1 MFYNPDAVFF
11 PQVLA
16 SDDTHV
22 TMGAPVKHQRWERPI
37 NGHSVDYYYTYD
49 PERNSHIIVAKI
61 SEDCQWDVISA
72 IEDDPNTP
80 IMICNWHKK
89 MKKCWLA
96 PHPTARAS
104 CEPRD
109 TFDLDFGKNLAH
121 DRLEVAYWSQYE
133 NRMGKFNEILLEMFE
148 KNSQIMTKVSE
159 AHLQRED

>member
-1 MFYNPDAVFF
+1 MFYNPDTVFF
-11 PQVLA
+11 PQMLG

-22 TMGAPVKHQRWERPI
+22 TMAPVKHQRWERPI
-37 NGHSVDYYYTYD
+37 NGHSVDYHYTYD

-109 TFDLDFGKNLAH
+109 TFDLNFGKNLAH